1 MKRISV
7 VDVAAEAGVAIGSVS
22 RALNGGK
29 HVSVDLRTRV
39 LAAAQKLGYQPHAQA
54 RGLRL
59 GRSNTIGLL
68 VNDVRHPMYSAVIA
82 AVESELS
89 AHGQMLLLANAHGEP
104 GREQGILQ
112 TFQRSAL
119 DGVIVTA
126 SFHASSQV
134 HSPLADSRLPLV
146 LIDRDV
152 EGIDRVCLERRNS
165 MRTAVRHLLS
175 LGHRRIALF
184 TPALDRVPG
193 GERVAGYADAF
204 RQAGLAMDLR
214 YVPTLASPLQD
225 GGEPM
230 AQLLDLPEPPT
241 ALICLG
247 TRLLSG
253 ALRTLRLRGLQV
265 PRDFS
270 VIAIGAP
277 EMMELADPP
286 LTCLKLDLVGV
297 GRTAAQLMLRRLGA
311 PPGTPAERIQM
322 ETELVVRDSCGPP
335 GQA

>member
-1 MKRISV
+1 MKRVSV
-7 VDVAAEAGVAIGSVS
+7 HDVAAEAGVAIGSVS

-29 HVSVDLRTRV
+29 HVSVALRTRV

-54 RGLRL
+54 RSLRL

-82 AVESELS
+82 AVERELS
-89 AHGQMLLLANAHGEP
+89 AHGQMLLLANAHGESA
-104 GREQGILQ
+104 REHAILE

-119 DGVIVTA
+119 DGAIVTA
-126 SFHASSQV
+126 SFHAQPEV
-134 HSPLADSRLPLV
+134 DLPMAASRLPLV
-146 LIDRDV
+146 LIDRDL
-152 EGIDRVCLERRNS
+152 EGVDRVCLERRNS
-165 MRTAVRHLLS
+165 MRMAVRHLLA

-193 GERVAGYADAF
+193 SERVAGYLDAF
-204 RQAGLAMDLR
+204 RQAGLTADLR
-214 YVPTLASPLQD
+214 YVPALASPLQD
-225 GGEPM
+225 GLEPM
-230 AQLLDLPEPPT
+230 TQLLDLPQPPT

-253 ALRTLRLRGLQV
+253 SLRALRARGLQV

-286 LTCLKLDLVGV
+286 LTCLKMDLVGI
-297 GRTAAQLMLRRLGA
+297 GRTAAQLMLRRLDA
-311 PPGTPAERIQM
+311 PASLPAERVQV
-322 ETELVVRDSCGPP
+322 ETELVVRDSCGPAP
-335 GQA
+335 